1 MVNPYSNRAVVAVV
15 CGFAVPLSVAANT
28 PMPLAGPVTT
38 VGGGHAAVVN
48 VASDPFVVPLA
59 LVAVARKWYGVL
71 HARPAIVPLP
81 IASAAFPEPSDTAGV
96 ELP

>member
-15 CGFAVPLSVAANT
+15 CGFAVPLSVAANA

-71 HARPAIVPLP
+71 HASPVIAPPP
-81 IASAAFPEPSDTAGV
+81 IATAAFPDPIACVDV
-96 ELP
+96 VLP

>member
-15 CGFAVPLSVAANT
+15 CGFAVPLSVAPDAT
-28 PMPLAGPVTT
+28 IALAGPGTT

-48 VASDPFVVPLA
+48 VWSAP
-59 LVAVARKWYGVL
+59 VAVPPRFVATAWKWYSVL
-71 HARPAIVPLP
+71 HASPEIVPLP
-81 IASAAFPEPSDTAGV
+81 IASAALPDPSDTAGV